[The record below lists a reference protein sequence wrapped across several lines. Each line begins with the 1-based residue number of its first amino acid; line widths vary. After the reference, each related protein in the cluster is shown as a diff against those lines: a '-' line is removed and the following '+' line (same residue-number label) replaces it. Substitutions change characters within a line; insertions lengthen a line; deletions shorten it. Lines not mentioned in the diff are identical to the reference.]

1 VSIDNISFEDNAKP
15 LIIVLGPTASGKTK
29 LAVRLADYFNAQ
41 IISADSR
48 QVFKGMDIGT
58 GKDLASYNFEGRQIP
73 HHLID
78 IKPPGSKYNVNEF
91 KDDFFKAFDSLHAE
105 GVLPILCG
113 GTGMYIHS
121 LLQQQVYT
129 SIPNNE
135 EIRTEITQLNTEEL
149 KLRLNGYPTDFTK
162 HADLTSHKRMIRAI
176 EVAEYLQHNRFVPD
190 TRTAIAAVIIGLN
203 PDLAQRRLDIIN
215 RLEMRLQNGLI
226 DEVRQLITSGLSQ
239 EMLDYYGLE
248 YKFVGAFLRGEY
260 SRDELQDK
268 LSIAICQFAKRQ
280 MTFFRKMEKDGVQ
293 INWFNPDIDSNELFF
308 NVIKTV
314 KNSLLL

>member
-1 VSIDNISFEDNAKP
+1 VNIDQALNSAIAKP
-15 LIIVLGPTASGKTK
+15 LIVVLGPTASGKTN
-29 LAVRLADYFNAQ
+29 LAIRLADYFQAQ

-58 GKDLASYNFEGRQIP
+58 GKDLASYNFEGKQIY

-91 KDDFFKAFDSLHAE
+91 KDDFFRAFDSLHAE
-105 GVLPILCG
+105 GVMPILCG

-135 EIRTEITQLNTEEL
+135 QLRKEVTELNIDE
-149 KLRLNGYPTDFTK
+149 LRLRLKDYPNEFTK
-162 HADLTSHKRMIRAI
+162 HADLTSHKRLIRAI
-176 EVAEYLQHNRFVPD
+176 EVAEYLQHNPFVPD
-190 TRTAIAAVIIGLN
+190 MRTPIAPVIIGLN
-203 PDLAQRRLDIIN
+203 PELAQRRLNIIN
-215 RLEMRLQNGLI
+215 RLEFRLQHGLI
-226 DEVRQLITSGLSQ
+226 DEVAQLIASGLSE

-248 YKFVGAFLRGEY
+248 YKFVGAHLRGEY
-260 SRDELQDK
+260 NQDELKDK

-280 MTFFRKMEKDGVQ
+280 MTFFRKMEKDGVH
-293 INWFNPDIDSNELFF
+293 INWFHPENNNELFLS
-308 NVIKTV
+308 VIKTV
-314 KNSLLL
+314 ENYLHL